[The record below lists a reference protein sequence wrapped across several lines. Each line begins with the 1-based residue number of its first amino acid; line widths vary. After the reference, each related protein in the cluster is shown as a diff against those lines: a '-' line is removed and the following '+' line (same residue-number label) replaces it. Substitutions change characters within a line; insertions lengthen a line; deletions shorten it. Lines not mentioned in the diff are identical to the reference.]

1 MLNELRITD
10 SQKHRN
16 RGNFVGVEG
25 GAGARVS
32 YKNFVREECKQCPI
46 RAVRLFPLRFF
57 LLLSRYAPGFAR
69 VSIVSLVKIRANSKH
84 PVVPF
89 ARRPSLTT
97 SRSSTFLSYEL
108 ANPVAYRRQLHP
120 RKSDRQFVSRSQSVL
135 LNF

>member
-16 RGNFVGVEG
+16 RGNFIGLEG
-25 GAGARVS
+25 GTGARVS

-46 RAVRLFPLRFF
+46 RAVRFFSLRF

-69 VSIVSLVKIRANSKH
+69 VSIVSLTKIRANSKR

-89 ARRPSLTT
+89 ARLASLGA
-97 SRSSTFLSYEL
+97 SRSSTFLSFEL
-108 ANPVAYRRQLHP
+108 ANPIAYRRQLHRTANYLSLVRDP
-120 RKSDRQFVSRSQSVL
+120 SF
-135 LNF
+135 